1 MERTLEVSQN
11 GDRGTDMATPVS
23 ALSTA
28 TNNAADAQIVQAA
41 TAATNPAPTTP
52 AANNNEDTVTL
63 SAAAQLAT
71 APAAAPAPAPPPSY
85 LQVLYLSEE
94 GLTTNQI
101 AAQLGITAQA
111 VETYLGPPATP
122 APTTNTTA

>member
-1 MERTLEVSQN
+1 MADKPDIGGFKESLK
-11 GDRGTDMATPVS
+11 GDPTMATPVS
-23 ALSTA
+23 AASSL
-28 TNNAADAQIVQAA
+28 NADAANLQLMQAA
-41 TAATNPAPTTP
+41 ATTANPPSSAS
-52 AANNNEDTVTL
+52 NNTQDTVTL
-63 SAAAQLAT
+63 SAAAQQ
-71 APAAAPAPAPPPSY
+71 AAALAATPAPPPGY
-85 LQVLYLSEE
+85 LQVLYLSED

>member
-1 MERTLEVSQN
+1 
-11 GDRGTDMATPVS
+11 MATPVS
-23 ALSTA
+23 AAGSLNTD
-28 TNNAADAQIVQAA
+28 AANLQLVQAA
-41 TAATNPAPTTP
+41 ATTAN
-52 AANNNEDTVTL
+52 AASAASNNTQDTVAL
-63 SAAAQLAT
+63 SAAAQQ
-71 APAAAPAPAPPPSY
+71 AAALAATPAPAPPPGY
-85 LQVLYLSEE
+85 LQVLYLSED